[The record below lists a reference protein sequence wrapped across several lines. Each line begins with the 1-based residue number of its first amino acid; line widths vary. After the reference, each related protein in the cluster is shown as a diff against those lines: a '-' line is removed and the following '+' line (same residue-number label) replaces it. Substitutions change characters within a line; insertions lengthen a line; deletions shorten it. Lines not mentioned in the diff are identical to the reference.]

1 LDELRVDVS
10 HKGKKDEIAVITAKG
25 YIDTTTKDEIERVL
39 LNILAKKKYKLIVN
53 LKDVDYIN
61 SSGWG
66 VFLRE
71 IKDIRENKGDI
82 VLINMSPDVY
92 SVFETM
98 ELSHIIRSFDSM
110 KAAVSHFSADK

>member
-71 IKDIRENKGDI
+71 IKDIRD
-82 VLINMSPDVY
+82 NMSPDVY